1 MIYLCIKELVSY
13 IVTIKGEIRMLRKI
27 DHTRMGSSNL
37 GWLQSIFHF
46 SFAQY
51 YNPENINFG
60 VLRVIN
66 DDQIAPGT
74 GFDAHPHR
82 DMEIIS
88 YVIDGELTHADSM
101 GNQRTVKR
109 GHVQYM
115 SAGTGVVH
123 SEHNRSAN
131 PLRMLQIWIFPDKQ
145 GYAPNYGDFLFDW
158 DDRKN
163 QWLHMVSNKCGDAPV
178 KVNQDV
184 NFYSLELEKD
194 GEISFPVKEG
204 RQAYL
209 VQIEGNSKINDVSLV
224 ARDGL
229 EIVEEDIGINA
240 IETSHILVIEMQKE
254 V

>member
-1 MIYLCIKELVSY
+1 M
-13 IVTIKGEIRMLRKI
+13 
-27 DHTRMGSSNL
+27 
-37 GWLQSIFHF
+37 
-46 SFAQY
+46 
-51 YNPENINFG
+51 EN
-60 VLRVIN
+60 
-66 DDQIAPGT
+66 
-74 GFDAHPHR
+74 
-82 DMEIIS
+82 
-88 YVIDGELTHADSM
+88 LTHADSM

-131 PLRMLQIWIFPDKQ
+131 PLRLLQIWIFPDKQ

-163 QWLHMVSNKCGDAPV
+163 QWLHMVSNKEGDAPV

-209 VQIEGNSKINDVSLV
+209 VQIEGNSNINDVSLA

-229 EIVEEDIGINA
+229 EIVEEEIEIKA

-254 V
+254 A